1 MMMRAG
7 CRNSTNEYGYSDRI
21 KLMGFGDLV
30 SKTNKEMLSK
40 SGAAAVDGR
49 QIFEGGEC
57 V

>member
-1 MMMRAG
+1 
-7 CRNSTNEYGYSDRI
+7 
-21 KLMGFGDLV
+21 MGFGDLV